1 MPEKIDSPSLFEPW
15 LQFRHPIV
23 RQLAFCIAS
32 PNIIQHLPD
41 ELEIKN
47 RFEVH
52 TSAFWQQQY
61 IDFQTRLDQLDHDPT
76 PLIEFVQ
83 QLKSTRLGLRFE
95 YLTFKNT

>member
-1 MPEKIDSPSLFEPW
+1 MTDYFEPW
-15 LQFRHPIV
+15 LKYKHPIV

-76 PLIEFVQ
+76 PL
-83 QLKSTRLGLRFE
+83 K
-95 YLTFKNT
+95 